1 MERAMRTYID
11 IKSGHVE
18 PWAAIQLAAYTL
30 LDAPVEFIAEGHIYT
45 DATVDGIGRR
55 YESVTSILKAEG
67 LIDTRFY
74 DDWSRDRGS
83 MIHLATHYDDMGEL
97 DEETLDPVIR
107 PYLEAWRKFRKESG
121 FVPEVIEVPMMSI
134 NYRYAGTPDR
144 IGQLPGKITRAAVE
158 LHDDGGYRL
167 IPFMDRQDFN
177 IWLSVLAVHNF
188 KKNNGLLR

>member
-1 MERAMRTYID
+1 MKAILD

-18 PWAAIQLAAYTL
+18 PWTSLQLAAYTL
-30 LDAPVEFIAEGHIYT
+30 LDAPVEFESDGH
-45 DATVDGIGRR
+45 R
-55 YESVTSILKAEG
+55 YGNGLESVTQILKAEQ

-144 IGQLPGKITRAAVE
+144 IGQLPGKIKRAAVE

-167 IPFMDRQDFN
+167 IPYTDRQDVH
-177 IWLSVLAVHNF
+177 IWLSVLAVHNW
-188 KKNNGLLR
+188 KRNNLKGR